1 MTNLNAYRP
10 TSETYHAATM
20 ELMVDYASVGI
31 SHPKSLELAR
41 RIKRIVKA
49 HGTTYDAVFDH
60 YLNEARANVRG

>member
-31 SHPKSLELAR
+31 SGARSRELTR
-41 RIKRIVKA
+41 RIKRIAKVTGA
-49 HGTTYDAVFDH
+49 TYDAVFDH
-60 YLNEARANVRG
+60 FLNEARANVRG